1 MTKKRVKIPRSSRN
15 YNIEDSINPYN
26 PNSQHYRYQHKPI
39 YTTVPGLDDESSN
52 TVQSLNDP
60 EQYFLRRGDIAHT
73 LLLDFQKNVLNSPR
87 LKPIDG
93 EYAKPR
99 EDRLRILNFMEEE
112 IHKLRR
118 SY

>member
-1 MTKKRVKIPRSSRN
+1 MRRS
-15 YNIEDSINPYN
+15 D
-26 PNSQHYRYQHKPI
+26 
-39 YTTVPGLDDESSN
+39 V
-52 TVQSLNDP
+52 
-60 EQYFLRRGDIAHT
+60 AHT

-87 LKPIDG
+87 IKPING

-118 SY
+118 SYQRMVDYDLNLIHEFITRKFEKIRQTSSDIFNEYLENF